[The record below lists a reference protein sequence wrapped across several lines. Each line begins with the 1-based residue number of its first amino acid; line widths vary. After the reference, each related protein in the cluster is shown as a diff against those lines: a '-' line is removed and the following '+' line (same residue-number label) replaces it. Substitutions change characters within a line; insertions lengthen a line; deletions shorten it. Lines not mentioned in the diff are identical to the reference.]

1 MVRIQVFLAC
11 ILVLA
16 PVRPSSSMCP
26 KINSTLVTEKRLEAF
41 KSSFL
46 AKLKLERIPENPT
59 KTINSLRDLP
69 EDIRKSYEDAV
80 NALVE
85 SYSGGCSHCSQ
96 CRVPG
101 STEDY
106 YADVFTEVEG
116 GEQHTHYSIN
126 SRADN
131 SMLQWIQYIQY
142 TVHTV
147 LAVHTISTRFI
158 IHM

>member
-1 MVRIQVFLAC
+1 MVKVQVLLVC
-11 ILVLA
+11 VLVLA
-16 PVRPSSSMCP
+16 PVQPSSSVCP
-26 KINSTLVTEKRLEAF
+26 KINSTLVPEKRLEAF

-59 KTINSLRDLP
+59 KTINSLKDLSI
-69 EDIRKSYEDAV
+69 DIRKSYEDAV

-106 YADVFTEVEG
+106 YADVFTEVKG
-116 GEQHTHYSIN
+116 GEQHTLHSVCI
-126 SRADN
+126 
-131 SMLQWIQYIQY
+131 LQYYQQD
-142 TVHTV
+142 
-147 LAVHTISTRFI
+147 
-158 IHM
+158 